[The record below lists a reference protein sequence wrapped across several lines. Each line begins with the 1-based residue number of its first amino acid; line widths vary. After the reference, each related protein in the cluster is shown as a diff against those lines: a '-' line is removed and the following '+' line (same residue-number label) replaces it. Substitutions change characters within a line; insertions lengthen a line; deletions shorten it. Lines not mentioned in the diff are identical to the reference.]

1 MKDIFSVKAKLGL
14 SFGLLLLLVLIISA
28 ISIISLGDSNGRF
41 SSYIN
46 GISKRKELSSEL
58 LLAAQQRA
66 ISARNL
72 VLINS
77 STVRADEK
85 KTLWIMPT
93 NKLVNYYAS

>member
-14 SFGLLLLLVLIISA
+14 SFGLLLLLVLMTSA
-28 ISIISLGDSNGRF
+28 ISILSLGDSNSRF

-46 GISKRKELSSEL
+46 GIGKRKELSSEL

-72 VLINS
+72 IITNS
-77 STVRADEK
+77 PTVRADEK
-85 KTLWIMPT
+85 TLYTMRT
-93 NKLVNYYAS
+93 NEWVHYYAS